1 MYNKV
6 LVLNYGSQLTQL
18 IARRIRELGVYSEIK
33 DCDFTFEEIKKDN
46 SIKAIILS
54 GGPHSV
60 YEKDAP
66 NIDPRILEM
75 CLPILGICYGQQTIS
90 HILGGLVESA
100 PKGEY
105 GRASLDI
112 KKIGF
117 ESIFHNID
125 SPTQI
130 WQSHRDHVTILPTGF
145 EVLATSENCDFA
157 AIGNIESRIYG
168 VQFHPEVVHSIK
180 GAKILSN
187 FLFRI
192 AEIVPNWNPQSYIGD
207 QLVKIREKVGDK
219 KVLCGLSGGVDSSV
233 VAALIHEAIGSQIHC
248 VFVDNGLLRMNEKQ
262 EVESIFRNHFKID
275 LTVVDASEIFLSR
288 LKGVSDPET
297 KRKIIG
303 NTFVEVF
310 DIAKTNLSKEIKIN
324 EFMELKIIN
333 E

>member
-18 IARRIRELGVYSEIK
+18 IARRVRELGVYSEIK
-33 DCDFTFEEIKKDN
+33 DCDYDYESIQKDE

-60 YEKDAP
+60 YEVDAP
-66 NIDPRILEM
+66 NIDPRILSM
-75 CLPILGICYGQQTIS
+75 GLPILGICYGQQTTC
-90 HILGGLVESA
+90 HVLGGKVVTA
-100 PKGEY
+100 AKGEY
-105 GRASLDI
+105 GRANLEINSRGLDTL
-112 KKIGF
+112 
-117 ESIFHNID
+117 FHGVKAT
-125 SPTQI
+125 TQI
-130 WQSHRDHVTILPTGF
+130 WQSHRDHVTELPVGF
-145 EVLATSENCDFA
+145 ESLGSSENCPNA
-157 AIGNIESRIYG
+157 AIGNISSKIYG
-168 VQFHPEVVHSIK
+168 VQYHPEVVHSLEGSK
-180 GAKILSN
+180 VLSN

-192 AEIVPNWNPQSYIGD
+192 SGIVPNWTPQSYIGD
-207 QLVKIREKVGDK
+207 QLIKIRETVGEN

-262 EVESIFRNHFKID
+262 EVDNIFRNHFRID
-275 LTVVDASEIFLSR
+275 LTVVDASEIFLGR
-288 LKGVSDPET
+288 LRGITDPET

-310 DIAKTNLSKEIKIN
+310 DIAKTNLAKEIRIN
-324 EFMELKIIN
+324 EKLELSVII